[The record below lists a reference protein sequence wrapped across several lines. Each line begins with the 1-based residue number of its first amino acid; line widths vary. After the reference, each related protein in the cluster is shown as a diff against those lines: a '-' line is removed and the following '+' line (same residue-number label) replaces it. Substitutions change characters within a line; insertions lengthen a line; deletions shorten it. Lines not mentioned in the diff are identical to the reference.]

1 MGKLI
6 PYIDDKMIGDTMTEK
21 IKNKMIEKALEKEIN
36 FVVKRPFLVLSVIV
50 LSILL
55 AAPGVLNLEQKLS
68 LVDFLDK
75 DCDAVKISNEL
86 EHIGVGSVSYIVI
99 ELPYEKINNENLT
112 RIMKLQKELE
122 KNPEITYTNSILNV
136 IGSPNAVMLKNLP
149 ETEKTKF
156 LFYKTD
162 NSYKLIVYVHTKG
175 EDLSS
180 SEKLMRDIKGVVDK
194 YDLSVRYG
202 GTVPLQ
208 AEGRNMINTAGKKA
222 TIISLIAVFIILV
235 LAFKKLFM
243 PFLMLIPIGISIW
256 WVLGFMGYSHIA
268 ITPVTV
274 IFGSLLFGLGVDYSV
289 HIVHRY
295 NDEKDKGFYTAVKTA
310 VTKTGKA
317 IITTTFTTMAAFGS
331 IIFVDSPALQDF
343 GKICFIGMFF
353 SMVSVL
359 VVLPA
364 LISLKERK
372 NMEKIKR

>member
-156 LFYKTD
+156 LFYK
-162 NSYKLIVYVHTKG
+162 KLT
-175 EDLSS
+175 
-180 SEKLMRDIKGVVDK
+180 
-194 YDLSVRYG
+194 
-202 GTVPLQ
+202 
-208 AEGRNMINTAGKKA
+208 
-222 TIISLIAVFIILV
+222 
-235 LAFKKLFM
+235 
-243 PFLMLIPIGISIW
+243 
-256 WVLGFMGYSHIA
+256 IA
-268 ITPVTV
+268 I
-274 IFGSLLFGLGVDYSV
+274 
-289 HIVHRY
+289 
-295 NDEKDKGFYTAVKTA
+295 N
-310 VTKTGKA
+310 
-317 IITTTFTTMAAFGS
+317 
-331 IIFVDSPALQDF
+331 
-343 GKICFIGMFF
+343 
-353 SMVSVL
+353 
-359 VVLPA
+359 
-364 LISLKERK
+364 
-372 NMEKIKR
+372 

>member
-1 MGKLI
+1 
-6 PYIDDKMIGDTMTEK
+6 MTEK
-21 IKNKMIEKALEKEIN
+21 IKNKMIEKALEKEVN
-36 FVVKRPFLVLSVIV
+36 FVAKRPFLVLSIIV

-86 EHIGVGSVSYIVI
+86 ESMGVGSVSYIVI
-99 ELPYEKINNENLT
+99 ELSYNEINNENLSK
-112 RIMKLQKELE
+112 IMEIQEGLE

-136 IGSPNAVMLKNLP
+136 MGSPNAVMLKNLP

-162 NSYKLIVYVHTKG
+162 DSYKLILYVYTKG

-180 SEKLMRDIKGVVDK
+180 SEILMKEIKKIVDK
-194 YDLSVRYG
+194 YNLNVRYG

-208 AEGRNMINTAGKKA
+208 AEGRDLINTVGKKA
-222 TIISLIAVFIILV
+222 TIISFVAVFIILI
-235 LAFKKLFM
+235 LAFKKFFM
-243 PFLMLIPIGISIW
+243 PFLMLVPIGIAIW
-256 WVLGFMGYSHIA
+256 WVLGFMGYSHIEV
-268 ITPVTV
+268 TPVTV
-274 IFGSLLFGLGVDYSV
+274 VFGSLLFGLGIDYSV
-289 HIVHRY
+289 HIIHRY
-295 NDEKDKGFYTAVKTA
+295 NDEREKGFHAAVKTA

-317 IITTTFTTMAAFGS
+317 IMTTTFTTMAAFGS
-331 IIFVDSPALQDF
+331 IMFVDSPALQDF
-343 GKICFIGMFF
+343 GKICFVGMFF

-359 VVLPA
+359 VVLPT